1 MLVYATVDGET
12 QVIRVDTGSI
22 DEARHAVGSHILLDS
37 PMALL
42 NGCRI
47 LVVVK

>member
-22 DEARHAVGSHILLDS
+22 YDARDAVVSHYLQSEVLGFVS
-37 PMALL
+37 
-42 NGCRI
+42 RI
-47 LVVVK
+47 FVVVK